1 MEFTEEKLKVLK
13 AKHGKLFLYETKD
26 GKSCV
31 LSTPT
36 LKIID
41 ACRTIAGGSNI
52 RFKTAIVENCWVE
65 GDEEIKS
72 TDKYLLGLFDQIDLI
87 FDIVEG
93 SLKEL

>member
-1 MEFTEEKLKVLK
+1 MKFTAEKIKLLKE
-13 AKHGKLFLYETKD
+13 KHGKVFLYETTD

-41 ACRTIAGGSNI
+41 ACRSISGGSAI
-52 RFKTAIVENCWVE
+52 RFKNAIVENCWVD

-72 TDKYLLGLFDQIDLI
+72 TDKYLLGLFDQLDMI